1 MVFGPPPLF
10 HRHTCHLQSK
20 PLPHYSQ
27 THAHTKRKD
36 AVHIL
41 HSITTRVPHH
51 REILKLNRNALIINK
66 QFLLI
71 KQLFIRKVHSLH
83 HFFQVPEHL
92 PRMNPFLISKQ
103 QYSPKVRLPHAQKR
117 QKTPT
122 QHPSQLTETHQNP
135 SKLKYF
141 KLFCTNACTIQQKDL
156 TLHSQNNDGAIAQL
170 VEQRTENPC
179 VPGSIPGGT
188 TKKQSSYPKVTAF
201 FIPPPQK
208 KHT

>member
-1 MVFGPPPLF
+1 MVCFL
-10 HRHTCHLQSK
+10 
-20 PLPHYSQ
+20 
-27 THAHTKRKD
+27 
-36 AVHIL
+36 HIYVAL
-41 HSITTRVPHH
+41 KHSITTMRLMQLAKKKLFQNCFGQ
-51 REILKLNRNALIINK
+51 IDWLK
-66 QFLLI
+66 
-71 KQLFIRKVHSLH
+71 
-83 HFFQVPEHL
+83 
-92 PRMNPFLISKQ
+92 
-103 QYSPKVRLPHAQKR
+103 YWAQKR

-122 QHPSQLTETHQNP
+122 QHPSRLIETLQNP

>member
-1 MVFGPPPLF
+1 
-10 HRHTCHLQSK
+10 
-20 PLPHYSQ
+20 
-27 THAHTKRKD
+27 
-36 AVHIL
+36 
-41 HSITTRVPHH
+41 
-51 REILKLNRNALIINK
+51 
-66 QFLLI
+66 
-71 KQLFIRKVHSLH
+71 
-83 HFFQVPEHL
+83 
-92 PRMNPFLISKQ
+92 MNPFLISKQ